1 MAATEPAKIFWHR
14 DLPPLN
20 SEVIADQVVEATSRH
35 VPGTL
40 AHRDEL
46 WDQCYEDLM
55 VQASA
60 RVLQEAHRMGGTC
73 AHILNETVDSRHDP
87 VSGQAWLH
95 GTFVCAICRESQAS
109 DGARKR

>member
-1 MAATEPAKIFWHR
+1 MATAEPAKIYWHR

-20 SEVIADQVVEATSRH
+20 AEVIAEQVVEATSHR

-46 WDQCYEDLM
+46 WDVCYEDLM
-55 VQASA
+55 AQASA
-60 RVLQEAHRMGGTC
+60 RVLQEARRMGGTC
-73 AHILNETVDSRHDP
+73 AHVLNETVDSRHDP

-95 GTFVCAICRESQAS
+95 GTFVCAICLESREST
-109 DGARKR
+109 GAHKR